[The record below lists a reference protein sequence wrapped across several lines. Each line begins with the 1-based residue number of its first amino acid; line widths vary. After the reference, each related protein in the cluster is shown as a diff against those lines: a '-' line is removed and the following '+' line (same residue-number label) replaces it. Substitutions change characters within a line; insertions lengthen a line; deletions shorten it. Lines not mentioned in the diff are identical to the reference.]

1 MPRLYVTGAGGFIGS
16 RLIGLRPTLWQV
28 VGQWRRTQPPEGTVA
43 MPCLDLGDAAAVTAS
58 LRDERPDVVLHLAY
72 DMGAGSEPNLAWSR
86 NVFAA
91 ADAVGAAIV
100 FMSTDLVFDGNRGW
114 YREDEPVAPTIDYGR
129 WKATLEAE
137 VATRGGVSARTSL
150 VWSADPPS
158 VPIQRMIL
166 DPLRRGESPRL
177 FADEWR
183 SPTDVTDL
191 ALGLWEVVQS
201 GARGAIVHLAG
212 PERIT
217 RYEHGQ
223 LIARKFGLAADFP
236 PSYRAQVAPDR
247 PRDTTLA
254 MTDATRA
261 LVRTTRFRG
270 PSEILG

>member
-16 RLIGLRPTLWQV
+16 RLIALKPASWQV
-28 VGQWRRTQPPEGTVA
+28 VGQWRRTPPPEGAVA
-43 MPCLDLGDAAAVTAS
+43 TPCLDLGDEAAVATS
-58 LRDERPDVVLHLAY
+58 LRGARPDVVLHLAY
-72 DMGAGSEPNLAWSR
+72 DIGAGSGPNLAWSR
-86 NVFAA
+86 NVFAG
-91 ADAVGAAIV
+91 ADAIGAAIV

-114 YREDEPVAPTIDYGR
+114 YHENEPVAPTIDYGR

-137 VATRGGVSARTSL
+137 VATLGGVSARTSL

-166 DPLRRGESPRL
+166 DPLQRGESPRL

-191 ALGLWEVVQS
+191 ARGLWEVVQS
-201 GARGAIVHLAG
+201 GARGTIVHLAG

-223 LIARKFGLAADFP
+223 LIARKYGFVTDFP

-254 MTDATRA
+254 MTAVTHA
-261 LVRTTRFRG
+261 IVRTTRFRG
-270 PSEILG
+270 PSEILA